1 MFMLN
6 IALVFLGIVFFTFGF
21 LVCFKKKYS
30 LVSFLTRFSASDRCS
45 VNFAEQ
51 AGLIGLMGGMLYIF
65 AGIVGFVS
73 SSILVS
79 SLLLVACTCVSL
91 SFFAHSTIKSRKA

>member
-6 IALVFLGIVFFTFGF
+6 IIITLLGTAFFAFGF

-30 LVSFLTRFSASDRCS
+30 LVSFLVTDKSAESDAYR
-45 VNFAEQ
+45 EQ
-51 AGLIGLMGGMLYIF
+51 IGLIGLMSGMLYIF

-73 SSILVS
+73 ASLWVSI
-79 SLLLVACTCVSL
+79 SLLLVCSGVTF
-91 SFFAHSTIKSRKA
+91 SFFAHSTLKAKRI

>member
-21 LVCFKKKYS
+21 LVCFKKKYN
-30 LVSFLTRFSASDRCS
+30 LVSFLIRYGETDRYSDNYR
-45 VNFAEQ
+45 EQ
-51 AGLIGLMGGMLYIF
+51 IGLIGLMGGMLYIF

-73 SSILVS
+73 ANIWVS
-79 SLLLVACTCVSL
+79 TALLLICTTISFF
-91 SFFAHSTIKSRKA
+91 FFAHSTISSRKA

>member
-6 IALVFLGIVFFTFGF
+6 IIITLLGTAFFAFGF

-30 LVSFLTRFSASDRCS
+30 LVRFLITDKSADNNAYC
-45 VNFAEQ
+45 EQ
-51 AGLIGLMGGMLYIF
+51 LGLIGLMSGMLYIF

-73 SSILVS
+73 ASLWVS
-79 SLLLVACTCVSL
+79 VSLLLVCTAVTF
-91 SFFAHSTIKSRKA
+91 SFFAHSTLKAKRI